1 MRHSTSIQRSAPWR
15 RALARGPFGPV
26 LMARAFLPISL
37 ALILVLLTA
46 SGLLLAPRLGWSAPR
61 LALPAL
67 PGTVARHPISITG
80 PGVGGVSSTLEAY
93 VLGAVRAPGVYSLP
107 DGAYVRDLVQAAGG
121 FAPDA
126 DPTRVDLAAHVADGQ
141 EIYVPHV
148 GESVPADLNG
158 LVNLNTASAQDL
170 HDALGISLTT
180 ARRIV
185 AYRAAHG
192 SFTAVSQ
199 LLLVPISRSIFD
211 RIKDLVTV

>member
-1 MRHSTSIQRSAPWR
+1 MRHTASWR
-15 RALARGPFGPV
+15 RALARGP
-26 LMARAFLPISL
+26 LRSLLLARAFLPVCL
-37 ALILVLLTA
+37 ALSLVLVA
-46 SGLLLAPRLGWSAPR
+46 GSGLQLASRFGWRAPH

-67 PGTVARHPISITG
+67 PGAMARHPISISG
-80 PGVGGVSSTLEAY
+80 PGVDSASSTLAAY
-93 VLGAVRAPGVYSLP
+93 ILGAVRTPGVYTLP
-107 DGAYVRDLVQAAGG
+107 AGALVRDLVQSAGG

-126 DPTRVDLAAHVADGQ
+126 DPTRVDLAARVADGQ

-148 GESVPADLNG
+148 GEIIPDDLNG

-170 HDALGISLTT
+170 HDALGITMAT

-199 LLLVPISRSIFD
+199 LLLVPISRTIFD
-211 RIKDLVTV
+211 RIKYLVTV